1 MTADVHNKISYNTI
15 SKFKVRQ
22 KGGINFVQLD
32 CATSKKKPTLLPGS
46 NDPVCKFARRSA
58 AKQSH
63 VSVFSCTY
71 AAACAVAAS

>member
-1 MTADVHNKISYNTI
+1 MTADVHNKISTI
-15 SKFKVRQ
+15 SIQGMVRQ
-22 KGGINFVQLD
+22 IGGINFVQLD

-46 NDPVCKFARRSA
+46 NDPVRKLARRSA
-58 AKQSH
+58 AQPSH